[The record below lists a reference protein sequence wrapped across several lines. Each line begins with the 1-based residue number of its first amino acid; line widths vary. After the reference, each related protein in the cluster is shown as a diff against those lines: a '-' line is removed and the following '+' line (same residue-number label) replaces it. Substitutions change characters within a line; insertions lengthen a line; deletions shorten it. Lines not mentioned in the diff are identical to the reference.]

1 MKTLF
6 QCALVRKANH
16 FRYKE
21 DTIMKKTKAALAILT
36 ALSMMA
42 GLAGCGGSGAS
53 PTDGSGAATAAGE
66 SQAPAEFAD
75 GGGR

>member
-1 MKTLF
+1 MKTLL

-42 GLAGCGGSGAS
+42 GLAGCGGSGSS
-53 PTDGSGAATAAGE
+53 PTEGSGAASAAGE
-66 SQAPAEFAD
+66 SQNLAESAD